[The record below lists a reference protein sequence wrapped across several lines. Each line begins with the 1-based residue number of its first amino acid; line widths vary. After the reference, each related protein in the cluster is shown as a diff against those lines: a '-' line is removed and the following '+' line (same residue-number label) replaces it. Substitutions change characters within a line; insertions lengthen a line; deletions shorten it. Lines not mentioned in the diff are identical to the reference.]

1 MTFQL
6 LAKSLVDDAVHIE
19 GNNSIACSKPSN
31 ELKPST
37 DSDTKTVNQ
46 LS

>member
-19 GNNSIACSKPSN
+19 GNSIACSKPSN

>member
-6 LAKSLVDDAVHIE
+6 LAKSLVDDTVHIE
-19 GNNSIACSKPSN
+19 GNSIACSKPFN

-37 DSDTKTVNQ
+37 DSNMKPVNQ